1 MPQKK
6 NSGFA
11 YERKNIWENT
21 NQTFHNQIEHFC
33 LDYRAFIDQAR
44 TERESVSYV
53 ENILVSNGFVTPEKA
68 VYRAGERIYFKN
80 EEKNIVMVV
89 LGKQDLEKG
98 FNLVASHVDCPRLD
112 LKPMPLVEEQEIAL
126 LKTHYYG
133 GIKKYQWLNIPLALH
148 GTVVLGDGRKITIS
162 IGEKADDP
170 LFVIPDLLPHLAK
183 KVQGEKKLFEAIE
196 GEQLN
201 LLVASIP
208 VQDKEAKNR
217 VKEMALQK
225 LNQQYGITEEDFVSA
240 EFEVVPALPSRD
252 VGLDRSMLGA
262 YGHDDRSCAYS
273 AFRALLDLQ
282 DVPEK
287 TAVTYLVDKEEIG
300 SFGVSSLQ
308 STFFVDIIARLL
320 EMRPGGSSESQLR
333 RTLRSSVC
341 ISGDVGSPVNPMYPQ
356 VHDLNNAARIG
367 YGVILEKYTGSGGK
381 YHASDASAEL
391 MGMIR
396 GIFNRNGIFWQ
407 PGSLG
412 KVDEGGGGTVAIY
425 IAELGIRVVD
435 IGPGVLGM
443 HAPYEVLSKADLY
456 ETYRAYHAFL
466 RDCI

>member
-1 MPQKK
+1 MSKAKK
-6 NSGFA
+6 SSFA
-11 YERKNIWENT
+11 YERKNVWENT
-21 NQTFHNQIEHFC
+21 NKSFHNQIEEFSK
-33 LDYRAFIDQAR
+33 DYRGFIDTSK
-44 TERESVSYV
+44 TERESVTYV
-53 ENILVSNGFVTPEKA
+53 ENVLLKNGFVTPEKA
-68 VYRAGERIYFKN
+68 QFRPGERIYFKN
-80 EEKNIVMVV
+80 EEKNIVLVV
-89 LGKQDLEKG
+89 LGKKDLEEG
-98 FNLVASHVDCPRLD
+98 FNLLASHVDCPRLD

-148 GTVVLGDGRKITIS
+148 GTVVLGDGKKITIN
-162 IGEKADDP
+162 IGEKQDDP

-196 GEQLN
+196 GESLN

-208 VQDKEAKNR
+208 VEDKEVKNR

-225 LNQQYGITEEDFVSA
+225 LYEQYGITEEDFISA
-240 EFEVVPALPSRD
+240 EFEIVPALPSRD
-252 VGLDRSMLGA
+252 VGLDRSMLAA
-262 YGHDDRSCAYS
+262 YGHDDRSCSYA
-273 AFRALLDLQ
+273 AFRALLDLPE
-282 DVPEK
+282 VPEK
-287 TAVTYLVDKEEIG
+287 TAITYLVDKEEIG

-308 STFFVDIIARLL
+308 STFFVEVISQLL
-320 EMRPGGSSESQLR
+320 EMRPQGSKESILR
-333 RTLRSSVC
+333 RTLQKSLC

-391 MGMIR
+391 MGKIR
-396 GIFNRNGIFWQ
+396 KIFNDNGIFWQ

-425 IAELGIRVVD
+425 IAELGMRVVD

-443 HAPYEVLSKADLY
+443 HAPYEIISKADLY
-456 ETYRAYHAFL
+456 ETYRAYLAFFK
-466 RDCI
+466 DSN